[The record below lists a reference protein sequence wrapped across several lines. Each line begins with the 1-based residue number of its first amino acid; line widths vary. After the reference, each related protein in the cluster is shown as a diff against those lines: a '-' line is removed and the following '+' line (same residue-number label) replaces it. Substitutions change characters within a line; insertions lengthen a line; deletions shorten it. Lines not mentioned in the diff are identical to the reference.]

1 MNQTWQ
7 NLLQHASELKIL
19 NYNELPSAYMP
30 LEYNSV
36 IDVSGEDASQF
47 LQNLVTNDVTG
58 LAVNQAQYAGVCN
71 PKGRLLAFFTLIR
84 RQHGFQIV
92 VPTCIASSLMA
103 RLKMYVLRSKVTISD
118 VSDQVACLGLV
129 TKKSSTELPLEL
141 AENDYQGIET
151 EHYFSLKLPSTDQ
164 RWLILC
170 PSEQLASVHALIKD
184 TVPLAPPA
192 FWDVLDIK
200 AGIATVKAETQEKF
214 TPQQLNLDLNNA
226 VSFSKGCYPGQEVVA
241 RLHYLGKA
249 NRRLFL
255 AEANTAA
262 KIEIGSDVKTSDGQ
276 VAGHIVNAALQSK
289 DHLVVLISLKLALQ
303 QQTLVLSDGSHVN
316 LADQVIEDA

>member
-7 NLLQHASELKIL
+7 NLLQHASELKTL
-19 NYNELPSAYMP
+19 NYNELTSAYMP

-36 IDVSGEDASQF
+36 IEISGDDASQF

-58 LAVNQAQYAGVCN
+58 LAVNQAQYAGFCN
-71 PKGRLLAFFTLIR
+71 PKGRLLAFFTLIHR
-84 RQHGFQIV
+84 RHGFQII
-92 VPTCIASSLMA
+92 VPTCTASSLLA
-103 RLKMYVLRSKVTISD
+103 RLKMYVLRSKVTITD
-118 VSDQVACLGLV
+118 VSNQVACLGLV
-129 TKKSSTELPLEL
+129 TNKNSAELPLEL
-141 AENDYQGIET
+141 AENDYQGIEA

-164 RWLILC
+164 RWLIVC
-170 PSEQLASVHALIKD
+170 PGEQLASVYALIKD
-184 TVPLAPPA
+184 TLPLAPPA

-200 AGIATVKAETQEKF
+200 TGIATVKAETQEKF

-255 AEANTAA
+255 AEANTAH
-262 KIEIGSDVKTSDGQ
+262 KIEIGSDVKTADGQ

-289 DHLVVLISLKLALQ
+289 DNLVVLISLKLALQ
-303 QQTLVLSDGSHVN
+303 HETLVLSDGSHVN
-316 LADQVIEDA
+316 LADQAIEDT